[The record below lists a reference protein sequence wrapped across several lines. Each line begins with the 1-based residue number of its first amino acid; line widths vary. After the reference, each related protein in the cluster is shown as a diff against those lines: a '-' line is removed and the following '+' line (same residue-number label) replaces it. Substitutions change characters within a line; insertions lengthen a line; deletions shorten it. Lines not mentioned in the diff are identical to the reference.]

1 MSEHSIEHGEVLA
14 LTSDLVAAHISNNAV
29 ANADLPGL
37 IETVFVTLSGLG
49 APAAEPEVEQ
59 KPAVSIKK
67 SLTDKHITCLECGK
81 EQKMLKRH
89 LHSAHDTTPD
99 EYRAKWGLAH
109 DYPMVAPEYSTIRK
123 KLAKKIGLGR
133 KRKS

>member
-1 MSEHSIEHGEVLA
+1 MPEQSVEQSELLT
-14 LTSDLVAAHISNNAV
+14 LTSDIVANHASNNAV
-29 ANADLPGL
+29 PSTDLSGL
-37 IETVFVTLSGLG
+37 IETVFNTLSGLG
-49 APAAEPEVEQ
+49 APPAERDQ
-59 KPAVSIKK
+59 KPAVPIKK
-67 SLTDKHITCLECGK
+67 SVSKKFIACLECGK

-89 LHSAHDTTPD
+89 LRSHDTNPV

-109 DYPMVAPEYSTIRK
+109 DYPMVAPDYVALRR